1 MKNFKKLIVLLLL
14 FCFMGCATQ
23 QIGSRYREDSEE
35 TIELNLS
42 LYTGPKKIIYV
53 FDIKNKSEFDDPQIG
68 RGLAKMLTTAL
79 VESNRF
85 RVVERTPE
93 IIENILQEQKLS
105 LTGVIDS
112 QTAVS
117 VGKLLGAHAVVI
129 GEVSE
134 FGIRKTGV
142 YTGLTGSRT
151 IKTRL
156 VVDAR
161 MVDVE
166 TGEILAAKSGIG
178 ISTTK
183 SSGFGAVLS
192 FEYGTEG
199 FDETSIGIAA
209 RKAVYRIVE
218 KFALT
223 VEQILQK

>member
-1 MKNFKKLIVLLLL
+1 MKKNVTFTVLILV
-14 FCFMGCATQ
+14 FCIGCATQ
-23 QIGSRYREDSEE
+23 RTAMRYDEDAEE
-35 TIELNLS
+35 TIELNLPP
-42 LYTGPKKIIYV
+42 YTGSREIIYV
-53 FDIKNKSEFDDPQIG
+53 FDLKNKSVFDDPQIG
-68 RGLAKMLTTAL
+68 RGLAKMMTTAL
-79 VESNRF
+79 VESRRF
-85 RVVERTPE
+85 KVVERTPE
-93 IIENILQEQKLS
+93 VIQNILQEQKLS
-105 LTGVIDS
+105 LTGVVDS

-134 FGIRKTGV
+134 FGIRKTGT
-142 YTGLTGSRT
+142 YTGLTGTRK

-166 TGEILAAKSGIG
+166 TGEIIAAKTGIG

-209 RKAVYRIVE
+209 RKAVYKIVE
-218 KFALT
+218 QFALS
-223 VEQILQK
+223 VEQIMHER